1 MFMLLRMLRNDISRK
16 KGITAAL
23 FIFVLLA
30 ALLVSSGSRMI
41 MELTSSIQY
50 LFSESKT
57 PHFVQMHAGEL
68 DQAKVNTW
76 AEDQPMVAQHQ
87 IVEMV
92 NIDGANLFLGA
103 ESEKNSVMDI
113 DFVAQNQDFD
123 YLLNLNSEI
132 IQVND
137 GEIAVPVYYMQQNQ
151 LSVGDQIRIDN
162 GQFERSYTI
171 VDFVRDAQMNPSVV
185 HSKRFVVSSDNLMEL
200 KQGVGEME
208 YLIEFRLTDPGQT
221 GEFTQAYQNAGLPN
235 VGPVVTYGLF
245 QLLNAMTDG
254 VIAAVIILVSLVLI
268 LIAMLCIRFT
278 MLATIEEDYREI
290 SVMKAIGIAEKDIKK
305 LYLMKYVFMA
315 GFASLLGYVSSLG
328 VNRLF
333 VSNILLY
340 MGKAPA
346 TLLHFAVPLLAA
358 GLIFAMVVLF
368 CRTVLRRFR
377 SISAV
382 EALRTGSLGDTQIVR
397 NRLSLS
403 RNRWSSVPVFLGLK
417 EVVQRIKMFRL
428 LLFVFVVSS
437 FIMIVPINFLNTLQ
451 APSFISY
458 MGVGQ
463 SDIRIDL
470 RHTDD
475 VEQRYENLIARI
487 KNDPDIKTYSPL
499 VTSQFKVRNAEG
511 SYDNLSVETG
521 DFSIFPLSYVSGN
534 APTTENEIALSDANS
549 SELGLKTGEQLTL
562 LVNGKDQVMTVS
574 GIYQDVTNGGKT
586 AKALLPY
593 NKDSVLWYVV
603 SLDLKD
609 RSQMAAK
616 IAEFETS
623 FSPAKVTD
631 LQGYLD
637 QTLGGTIQQLKLV
650 TMLALAIGVFISILI
665 TSLFLQMLVAKDNN
679 DIAVLRSLGF
689 ALSKIKLKYVVMS
702 LIILTFGVAAGT
714 VLSNTLGPLL
724 VSSIMSTFGASSI
737 VFVIDPVQAYILF
750 PLLLAGTIALTAW
763 ISIQSIKEASISK
776 MIVE

>member
-1 MFMLLRMLRNDISRK
+1 MLLRMLRNDIKRK
-16 KGITAAL
+16 KGITASL

-30 ALLVSSGSRMI
+30 ALLVASGSRMI

-57 PHFVQMHAGEL
+57 PHVVQMHAGEL
-68 DQAKVNTW
+68 DQAKVISW
-76 AEDQPMVAQHQ
+76 AEADPNVEQHQ

-113 DFVAQNQDFD
+113 DFVTQNQDFD
-123 YLLNLNSEI
+123 YLLNLNSEM

-137 GEIAVPVYYMQQNQ
+137 GEIAVPVYYMQQNKLRIGEQ
-151 LSVGDQIRIDN
+151 VRIDN
-162 GQFERSYTI
+162 GSFKRSYTI
-171 VDFVRDAQMNPSVV
+171 VDFVRDAQMNPSVI
-185 HSKRFVVSSDNLMEL
+185 HSKRFIVSPAALEEL

-208 YLIEFRLTDPGQT
+208 YLIEFRLKEPGLT
-221 GEFTQAYQNAGLPN
+221 GEFTQTYQNAGLPN
-235 VGPVVTYGLF
+235 AGPLVTYGLF

-315 GFASLLGYVSSLG
+315 GLASLLGYVASLV

-382 EALRTGSLGDTQIVR
+382 EALRTGSLGDSQIIR

-417 EVVQRIKMFRL
+417 EVVQRLKLFRL

-470 RHTDD
+470 KHTDD
-475 VEQRYENLIARI
+475 VEQRYNNLISQI
-487 KNDPDIKTYSPL
+487 KTDEDIKTYSPL

-521 DFSIFPLSYVSGN
+521 DFSIFPLSYVNGN
-534 APTTENEIALSDANS
+534 APATTDEIALSDANS

-562 LVNGKDQVMTVS
+562 LVNGRDQVMTVS

-616 IAEFETS
+616 IAEYETS
-623 FSPAKVTD
+623 YSPAKVTD

-637 QTLGGTIQQLKLV
+637 QTLGGTIQQLSLV
-650 TMLALAIGVFISILI
+650 TVLALAIGVFISILI
-665 TSLFLQMLVAKDNN
+665 TSLFLQMLVAKDSN

-689 ALSKIKLKYVVMS
+689 ALSKIKQKYVVMS
-702 LIILTFGVAAGT
+702 LVILIVGVAAGT
-714 VLSNTLGPLL
+714 ILSNTLGPLL
-724 VSSIMSTFGASSI
+724 VSAIMSTFGASNIS
-737 VFVIDPVQAYILF
+737 FVINPVQAYILC
-750 PLLLAGTIALTAW
+750 PLLLAGTIVLTAW
-763 ISIQSIKEASISK
+763 ISIQSIKETSISK
-776 MIVE
+776 MIAE

>member
-1 MFMLLRMLRNDISRK
+1 MLLRMLRNDIKRK
-16 KGITAAL
+16 KGITASL

-68 DQAKVNTW
+68 DQAKVISW
-76 AEDQPMVAQHQ
+76 AEADPNVEQHQ

-113 DFVAQNQDFD
+113 DFVTQNQDFD
-123 YLLNLNSEI
+123 YLLNLNSEM

-137 GEIAVPVYYMQQNQ
+137 GEIAVPVYYMQQNKLRIGEQ
-151 LSVGDQIRIDN
+151 VRIDN
-162 GQFERSYTI
+162 GSFKRSYTI
-171 VDFVRDAQMNPSVV
+171 VDFVRDAQMNPSVI
-185 HSKRFVVSSDNLMEL
+185 HSKRFIVSPAALEEL

-208 YLIEFRLTDPGQT
+208 YLIEFRLKEPGRI

-235 VGPVVTYGLF
+235 AGPVVTYGLF

-315 GFASLLGYVSSLG
+315 GLASLLGYVISLG
-328 VNRLF
+328 VNKLF

-340 MGKAPA
+340 LGKAPA
-346 TLLHFAVPLLAA
+346 TLLHFAVPLLAS

-382 EALRTGSLGDTQIVR
+382 EALRTGSLGDNQIIR
-397 NRLSLS
+397 NRLNLS

-417 EVVQRIKMFRL
+417 DVVQRVRMFRL

-437 FIMIVPINFLNTLQ
+437 FIMIVPINFLNTLK

-475 VEQRYENLIARI
+475 VEQRYNNLINQI
-487 KNDPDIKTYSPL
+487 KTDEDIKTYSPL

-521 DFSIFPLSYVSGN
+521 DFSIFPLSYVNGN
-534 APTTENEIALSDANS
+534 APATTNEIALSDANS

-562 LVNGKDQVMTVS
+562 LVNGRNQVMTVS

-616 IAEFETS
+616 IAEYETS
-623 FSPAKVTD
+623 YSPAKVTD

-650 TMLALAIGVFISILI
+650 TVLALAIGVFISILI
-665 TSLFLQMLVAKDNN
+665 TSLFLQMLVAKDSN

-702 LIILTFGVAAGT
+702 LVILIVGVAAGT
-714 VLSNTLGPLL
+714 ILSNTLGPLL
-724 VSSIMSTFGASSI
+724 VSAIMSTFGASKIS
-737 VFVIDPVQAYILF
+737 FVINPVQAYILC
-750 PLLLAGTIALTAW
+750 PLLLAGTIVLTAW
-763 ISIQSIKEASISK
+763 ISIQSIKETSISK
-776 MIVE
+776 MIAE

>member
-1 MFMLLRMLRNDISRK
+1 MLLRMLRNDLMRK

-57 PHFVQMHAGEL
+57 PHFVQMHSGEL
-68 DQAKVNTW
+68 DQAKVNQW
-76 AEDQPMVAQHQ
+76 AEGNALVEQHQ

-92 NIDGANLFLGA
+92 NIDGANLYLGA
-103 ESEKNSVMDI
+103 ESEKNTVMDI
-113 DFVAQNQDFD
+113 DLVTQNQQFD

-132 IQVND
+132 IQVLD
-137 GEIAVPVYYMQQNQ
+137 GEIAVPVYYLQQNQ
-151 LSVGDQIRIDN
+151 LKIGDKVRINN
-162 GQFERSYTI
+162 GAFERAYTI

-185 HSKRFVVSSDNLMEL
+185 HSKRFIVSPNDWQEL

-208 YLIEFRLTDPGQT
+208 YLIEFRLNDPAKT
-221 GEFTQAYQNAGLPN
+221 SDFTQAYQNAGLPN
-235 VGPVVTYGLF
+235 AGPVVTYGLF
-245 QLLNAMTDG
+245 QVLNAMTDG
-254 VIAAVIILVSLVLI
+254 IIAAVIILVSLVLI

-290 SVMKAIGIAEKDIKK
+290 SVMKAIGIAEKDIKR
-305 LYLMKYVFMA
+305 LYLVKYVFMA
-315 GFASLLGYVSSLG
+315 GVASVLGYVASLG
-328 VNRLF
+328 VNKLF
-333 VSNILLY
+333 VSNIMLY

-358 GLIFAMVVLF
+358 AVIFTMVVLF
-368 CRTVLRRFR
+368 CRAVLRRFR

-382 EALRTGSLGDTQIVR
+382 EALRTGSLGDTQIIR

-417 EVVQRIKMFRL
+417 EVMQRVKMFRL
-428 LLFVFVVSS
+428 LLFVFIVSS

-475 VEQRYENLIARI
+475 IEQRYANLINQI
-487 KNDPDIKTYSPL
+487 KNDGDVKAYSPL
-499 VTSQFKVRNAEG
+499 VTSQFKIRNAEG
-511 SYDNLSVETG
+511 SYDNLSVESG
-521 DFSIFPLSYVSGN
+521 DFSIFPLSYLSGN
-534 APTTENEIALSDANS
+534 APATDRQIALSDANS
-549 SELGLKTGEQLTL
+549 SELKLKTGDQLTL
-562 LVNGKDQVMTVS
+562 QVDGKDQVMTVS

-609 RSQMAAK
+609 RSLMAAK
-616 IAEFETS
+616 VAAYEKD
-623 FSPAKVTD
+623 FSPARVTD
-631 LQGYLD
+631 LQGYLH

-650 TMLALAIGVFISILI
+650 TTLALAIGVFISILI

-702 LIILTFGVAAGT
+702 LAILIVGVAAGT
-714 VLSNTLGPLL
+714 ILSNTLGPKL
-724 VSSIMSTFGASSI
+724 VSGIMSSFGASNI
-737 VFVIDPVQAYILF
+737 VFVIDPVQAYVLC
-750 PLLLAGTIALTAW
+750 PLLLAGTIIITAW
-763 ISIQSIKEASISK
+763 ISIQSIRETSISK

>member
-1 MFMLLRMLRNDISRK
+1 MLLRMLRNDLMRK

-57 PHFVQMHAGEL
+57 PHFVQMHSGDL

-76 AEDQPMVAQHQ
+76 AEGNAMVEQHQ

-92 NIDGANLFLGA
+92 NINGANLYLGT
-103 ESEKNSVMDI
+103 ESEKNTVMDI
-113 DFVAQNQDFD
+113 DFVTQNQQFD

-132 IQVND
+132 IQVRD
-137 GEIAVPVYYMQQNQ
+137 GEIAVPVYYLQQNK
-151 LSVGDQIRIDN
+151 LNIGDQVRINN
-162 GQFERSYTI
+162 GAFERSYTI

-185 HSKRFVVSSDNLMEL
+185 HSKRFIVSPDDLGQL

-208 YLIEFRLTDPGQT
+208 YLIEFRLHDPAKT
-221 GEFTQAYQNAGLPN
+221 SEFTQAYQNAGLPN
-235 VGPVVTYGLF
+235 AGPVVTYGLF
-245 QLLNAMTDG
+245 QILNGMTDG
-254 VIAAVIILVSLVLI
+254 IIAAVIILVSLVLI

-290 SVMKAIGIAEKDIKK
+290 SVMKAIGISEKDIKR
-305 LYLMKYVFMA
+305 LYLVKYVFMA
-315 GFASLLGYVSSLG
+315 GLASILGYIASLG
-328 VNRLF
+328 VNQLF
-333 VSNILLY
+333 VSNIMLY

-358 GLIFAMVVLF
+358 GLIFTMVVLF
-368 CRTVLRRFR
+368 CRAVLRRFR

-397 NRLSLS
+397 NRLNLS

-417 EVVQRIKMFRL
+417 DVMQRVKMFRL
-428 LLFVFVVSS
+428 LLFVFIVSS
-437 FIMIVPINFLNTLQ
+437 FIMIVPLNFLNTLQ

-470 RHTDD
+470 RHTND
-475 VEQRYENLIARI
+475 VEQRYARLVNQIENDADVQ
-487 KNDPDIKTYSPL
+487 KYSPL
-499 VTSQFKVRNAEG
+499 VTSQFKIRNAEG
-511 SYDNLSVETG
+511 SYDNLSVESG
-521 DFSIFPLSYVSGN
+521 DFSIFPLSYLSGN
-534 APTTENEIALSDANS
+534 APATDREIALSDANS
-549 SELGLKTGEQLTL
+549 NDLKLKTGDQLTL
-562 LVNGKDQVMTVS
+562 QVGGQDQVMTVS

-609 RSQMAAK
+609 RGVMAAK
-616 IAEFETS
+616 IATYEKD
-623 FSPAKVTD
+623 FSPARVTD
-631 LQGYLD
+631 LQGYLN

-650 TMLALAIGVFISILI
+650 TTLALAIGVFISILI
-665 TSLFLQMLVAKDNN
+665 TSLFLQMMVAKDNN
-679 DIAVLRSLGF
+679 DIAVLRSIGF

-702 LIILTFGVAAGT
+702 LVILIVGVAAGT
-714 VLSNTLGPLL
+714 ILSNTLGPML
-724 VSSIMSTFGASSI
+724 VSGIMSSFGASKI
-737 VFVIDPVQAYILF
+737 VFVIDPVQAYVLC
-750 PLLLAGTIALTAW
+750 PLLLAGTIIITAW
-763 ISIQSIKEASISK
+763 ISIQSIRETSISK

>member
-1 MFMLLRMLRNDISRK
+1 MLRNDIKRK
-16 KGITAAL
+16 KGITASL

-30 ALLVSSGSRMI
+30 ALLVASGSRMI

-57 PHFVQMHAGEL
+57 PHVVQMHAGEL
-68 DQAKVNTW
+68 DQAKVISW
-76 AEDQPMVAQHQ
+76 AEADPNVEQHQ

-113 DFVAQNQDFD
+113 DFVTQNQDFD
-123 YLLNLNSEI
+123 YLLNLNSEM

-137 GEIAVPVYYMQQNQ
+137 GEIAVPVYYMQQNKLRIGEQ
-151 LSVGDQIRIDN
+151 VRIDN
-162 GQFERSYTI
+162 GSFKRSYTI
-171 VDFVRDAQMNPSVV
+171 VDFVRDAQMNPSVI
-185 HSKRFVVSSDNLMEL
+185 HSKRFIVSPAALEEL

-208 YLIEFRLTDPGQT
+208 YLIEFRLKEPGLT
-221 GEFTQAYQNAGLPN
+221 GEFTQTYQNAGLPN
-235 VGPVVTYGLF
+235 AGPLVTYGLF

-315 GFASLLGYVSSLG
+315 GLASLLGYVASLV

-382 EALRTGSLGDTQIVR
+382 EALRTGSLGDSQIIR

-417 EVVQRIKMFRL
+417 EVVQRLKLFRL

-470 RHTDD
+470 KHTDD
-475 VEQRYENLIARI
+475 VEQRYNNLISQI
-487 KNDPDIKTYSPL
+487 KTDEDIKTYSPL

-521 DFSIFPLSYVSGN
+521 DFSIFPLSYVNGN
-534 APTTENEIALSDANS
+534 APATTDEIALSDANS

-562 LVNGKDQVMTVS
+562 LVNGRDQVMTVS

-616 IAEFETS
+616 IAEYETS
-623 FSPAKVTD
+623 YSPAKVTD

-637 QTLGGTIQQLKLV
+637 QTLGGTIQQLSLV
-650 TMLALAIGVFISILI
+650 TVLALAIGVFISILI
-665 TSLFLQMLVAKDNN
+665 TSLFLQMLVAKDSN

-689 ALSKIKLKYVVMS
+689 ALSKIKQKYVVMS
-702 LIILTFGVAAGT
+702 LVILIVGVAAGT
-714 VLSNTLGPLL
+714 ILSNTLGPLL
-724 VSSIMSTFGASSI
+724 VSAIMSTFGASNIS
-737 VFVIDPVQAYILF
+737 FVINPVQAYILC
-750 PLLLAGTIALTAW
+750 PLLLAGTIVLTAW
-763 ISIQSIKEASISK
+763 ISIQSIKETSISK
-776 MIVE
+776 MIAE

>member
-1 MFMLLRMLRNDISRK
+1 MLLRMLRNDLMRK

-57 PHFVQMHAGEL
+57 PHFVQMHAGDL

-76 AEDQPMVAQHQ
+76 AEGNEMVEQYQ

-92 NIDGANLFLGA
+92 NINGANLYLGA
-103 ESEKNSVMDI
+103 ESEKNTVMDI
-113 DFVAQNQDFD
+113 DLVTQNQQFD

-132 IQVND
+132 IQVRD
-137 GEIAVPVYYMQQNQ
+137 GEIAVPVYYLQQNK
-151 LSVGDQIRIDN
+151 LNIGDQVRINN
-162 GQFERSYTI
+162 GAFERSYTI

-185 HSKRFVVSSDNLMEL
+185 HSKRFIVSPNDLEQL

-208 YLIEFRLTDPGQT
+208 YLIEFRLHDPAKT

-235 VGPVVTYGLF
+235 AGPVVTYGLF
-245 QLLNAMTDG
+245 QLLNGMTDG
-254 VIAAVIILVSLVLI
+254 IIAAVIILVSLVLI

-290 SVMKAIGIAEKDIKK
+290 SVMKAIGIAEKDIKR
-305 LYLMKYVFMA
+305 LYLVKYVFMA
-315 GFASLLGYVSSLG
+315 GLASILGYVASLG
-328 VNRLF
+328 VNQLF
-333 VSNILLY
+333 VSNIMLY

-358 GLIFAMVVLF
+358 GLIFTMVVLF
-368 CRTVLRRFR
+368 CRAVLRRFR

-397 NRLSLS
+397 NRLNLS

-417 EVVQRIKMFRL
+417 DVMQRVKMFRL
-428 LLFVFVVSS
+428 LLFVFIVSS
-437 FIMIVPINFLNTLQ
+437 FIMIVPLNFLNTLQ

-470 RHTDD
+470 RHTTD
-475 VEQRYENLIARI
+475 VEQRYARLVNQI
-487 KNDPDIKTYSPL
+487 KNDADVQKYSPL
-499 VTSQFKVRNAEG
+499 VTSQFKIRNAEG
-511 SYDNLSVETG
+511 SYDNLSVESG
-521 DFSIFPLSYVSGN
+521 DFSIFPLSYLSGN
-534 APTTENEIALSDANS
+534 APATDREIALSDANS
-549 SELGLKTGEQLTL
+549 NELKLKTGDQLTL
-562 LVNGKDQVMTVS
+562 QVGGQDQVMTVS

-609 RSQMAAK
+609 RDVMAAK
-616 IAEFETS
+616 IATYEKD
-623 FSPAKVTD
+623 FSPARVTD
-631 LQGYLD
+631 LQGYLN

-650 TMLALAIGVFISILI
+650 TTLALAIGVFISILI
-665 TSLFLQMLVAKDNN
+665 TSLFLQMMVAKDNN
-679 DIAVLRSLGF
+679 DIAVLRSIGF

-702 LIILTFGVAAGT
+702 LVILIVGVTAGT
-714 VLSNTLGPLL
+714 ILSNTLGPML
-724 VSSIMSTFGASSI
+724 VSGIMSSFGASKI
-737 VFVIDPVQAYILF
+737 VFVIDPVQAYVLC
-750 PLLLAGTIALTAW
+750 PLLLAGTIIITAW
-763 ISIQSIKEASISK
+763 ISIQSIRETSISK

>member
-1 MFMLLRMLRNDISRK
+1 MLLRMLRNDISRK

-57 PHFVQMHAGEL
+57 PHFVQMHAGEM
-68 DQAKVNTW
+68 DQAKVHTW

-132 IQVND
+132 IQVKD

-162 GQFERSYTI
+162 GPFERSYTI

-185 HSKRFVVSSDNLMEL
+185 HSKRFVVSPDNLMEL

-208 YLIEFRLTDPGQT
+208 YLIEFRLTDPGKT

-235 VGPVVTYGLF
+235 AGPVVTYGLF

-315 GFASLLGYVSSLG
+315 GFASLLGYVASLG

-403 RNRWSSVPVFLGLK
+403 RNRWSSVPIFLGLK

-475 VEQRYENLIARI
+475 VEQRYENLISRI
-487 KNDPDIKTYSPL
+487 KTDPDIKTYSPL
-499 VTSQFKVRNAEG
+499 VTSRFKVRNAEG
-511 SYDNLSVETG
+511 SYDNLSVESG

-737 VFVIDPVQAYILF
+737 VFVIDPIQAYILC
-750 PLLLAGTIALTAW
+750 PLLLAGTIVLTAW

>member
-1 MFMLLRMLRNDISRK
+1 MLRNDIKRK
-16 KGITAAL
+16 KGITASL

-68 DQAKVNTW
+68 DQAKVISW
-76 AEDQPMVAQHQ
+76 AEADPNVEQHQ

-113 DFVAQNQDFD
+113 DFVTQNQDFD
-123 YLLNLNSEI
+123 YLLNLNSEM

-137 GEIAVPVYYMQQNQ
+137 GEIAVPVYYMRQNKLRIGEQ
-151 LSVGDQIRIDN
+151 VRIDN
-162 GQFERSYTI
+162 GSFKRSYTI
-171 VDFVRDAQMNPSVV
+171 VDFVRDAQMNPSVI
-185 HSKRFVVSSDNLMEL
+185 HSKRFIVSPAALEEL

-208 YLIEFRLTDPGQT
+208 YLIEFRLKEPGRI

-235 VGPVVTYGLF
+235 AGPVVTYGLF

-315 GFASLLGYVSSLG
+315 GLASLLGYVISLG

-340 MGKAPA
+340 LGKAPA
-346 TLLHFAVPLLAA
+346 TLLHFAVPLLSS

-382 EALRTGSLGDTQIVR
+382 EALRTGSLGDNQIIR
-397 NRLSLS
+397 NRLNLS

-417 EVVQRIKMFRL
+417 DVVQRVRMFRL

-437 FIMIVPINFLNTLQ
+437 FIMIVPINFLNTLK

-475 VEQRYENLIARI
+475 VEQRYNNLINQI
-487 KNDPDIKTYSPL
+487 KTDEDIKTYSPL

-521 DFSIFPLSYVSGN
+521 DFSIFPLSYVNGN
-534 APTTENEIALSDANS
+534 APATTNEIALSDANS

-562 LVNGKDQVMTVS
+562 LVNGRDQVMTVS

-616 IAEFETS
+616 IAEYETS
-623 FSPAKVTD
+623 YSPAKVTD

-650 TMLALAIGVFISILI
+650 TVLALAIGVFISILI
-665 TSLFLQMLVAKDNN
+665 TSLFLQMLVAKDSN

-702 LIILTFGVAAGT
+702 LVILIVGVAAGT
-714 VLSNTLGPLL
+714 ILSNTLGPLL
-724 VSSIMSTFGASSI
+724 VSAIMSTFGASNIS
-737 VFVIDPVQAYILF
+737 FVINPVQAYILC
-750 PLLLAGTIALTAW
+750 PLLLAGTIVLTAW
-763 ISIQSIKEASISK
+763 ISIQSIKETSISK
-776 MIVE
+776 MIAE

>member
-1 MFMLLRMLRNDISRK
+1 MLLRMLRNDLMRK

-57 PHFVQMHAGEL
+57 PHFVQMHAGDL
-68 DQAKVNTW
+68 DQTKVNTW
-76 AEDQPMVAQHQ
+76 AEGNAMVEQHQ

-92 NIDGANLFLGA
+92 NINGANLYLGA
-103 ESEKNSVMDI
+103 ESEKNTVMDI
-113 DFVAQNQDFD
+113 DLVTQNQQFD

-132 IQVND
+132 IQVRD
-137 GEIAVPVYYMQQNQ
+137 GEIAVPVYYLQQNK
-151 LSVGDQIRIDN
+151 LNIGDQVRINN
-162 GQFERSYTI
+162 GAFERSYTI

-185 HSKRFVVSSDNLMEL
+185 HSKRFIVSPNDLEQL

-208 YLIEFRLTDPGQT
+208 YLIEFRLHDPAKT
-221 GEFTQAYQNAGLPN
+221 SEFTQAYQNAGLPN
-235 VGPVVTYGLF
+235 AGPVVTYGLF
-245 QLLNAMTDG
+245 QLLNGMTDG
-254 VIAAVIILVSLVLI
+254 IIAAVIILVSLVLI

-290 SVMKAIGIAEKDIKK
+290 SVMKAIGIAEKDIKR
-305 LYLMKYVFMA
+305 LYLVKYVFMA
-315 GFASLLGYVSSLG
+315 GFASILGYVASLG
-328 VNRLF
+328 VNQLF
-333 VSNILLY
+333 VSNIMLY

-346 TLLHFAVPLLAA
+346 TLLHFAVPLLAT
-358 GLIFAMVVLF
+358 GLIFTMVVLF
-368 CRTVLRRFR
+368 CRAVLRRFR

-397 NRLSLS
+397 NRLNLS

-417 EVVQRIKMFRL
+417 DVMQRVKMFRL
-428 LLFVFVVSS
+428 LLFVFIVSS
-437 FIMIVPINFLNTLQ
+437 FIMIVPLNFLNTLQ

-470 RHTDD
+470 RHTTD
-475 VEQRYENLIARI
+475 VEQRYARLVNQI
-487 KNDPDIKTYSPL
+487 KNDADVQKYSPL
-499 VTSQFKVRNAEG
+499 VTSQFKIRNAEG
-511 SYDNLSVETG
+511 SYDNLSVESG
-521 DFSIFPLSYVSGN
+521 DFSIFPLSYLSGN
-534 APTTENEIALSDANS
+534 APATDREIALSDANS
-549 SELGLKTGEQLTL
+549 NELKLKTGDQLTL
-562 LVNGKDQVMTVS
+562 QVGGQDQVMTVS

-609 RSQMAAK
+609 RDVMAAK
-616 IAEFETS
+616 IATYEKD
-623 FSPAKVTD
+623 FSPARVTD
-631 LQGYLD
+631 LQGYLN

-650 TMLALAIGVFISILI
+650 TTLALAIGVFISILI
-665 TSLFLQMLVAKDNN
+665 TSLFLQMMVAKDNN
-679 DIAVLRSLGF
+679 DIAVLRSIGF

-702 LIILTFGVAAGT
+702 LVILIVGVAAGT
-714 VLSNTLGPLL
+714 ILSNTLGPML
-724 VSSIMSTFGASSI
+724 VSGIMSSFGASKI
-737 VFVIDPVQAYILF
+737 VFVINPVQAYVLC
-750 PLLLAGTIALTAW
+750 PLLLAGTIIITAW
-763 ISIQSIKEASISK
+763 ISIQSIRETSISK

>member
-1 MFMLLRMLRNDISRK
+1 MLLRMLRNDIKRK
-16 KGITAAL
+16 KGITASL

-68 DQAKVNTW
+68 DQAKVISW
-76 AEDQPMVAQHQ
+76 AEADPNVEQHQ

-113 DFVAQNQDFD
+113 DFVTQNQDFD
-123 YLLNLNSEI
+123 YLLNLNSEM

-137 GEIAVPVYYMQQNQ
+137 GEIAVPVYYMQQNKLRIGEQ
-151 LSVGDQIRIDN
+151 VRIDN
-162 GQFERSYTI
+162 GSFKRSYTI
-171 VDFVRDAQMNPSVV
+171 VDFVRDAQMNPSVI
-185 HSKRFVVSSDNLMEL
+185 HSKRFIVSPAALEEL

-208 YLIEFRLTDPGQT
+208 YLIEFRLKEPGRI

-235 VGPVVTYGLF
+235 AGPVVTYGLF

-315 GFASLLGYVSSLG
+315 GLASLLGYVTSLG

-340 MGKAPA
+340 LGKAPA
-346 TLLHFAVPLLAA
+346 TLLHFAVPLLAS

-382 EALRTGSLGDTQIVR
+382 EALRTGSLGDNQIIR
-397 NRLSLS
+397 NRLNLS

-417 EVVQRIKMFRL
+417 DVVQRVRMFRL

-437 FIMIVPINFLNTLQ
+437 FIMIVPINFLNTLK

-475 VEQRYENLIARI
+475 VEQRYNNLINQI
-487 KNDPDIKTYSPL
+487 KTDEDIKTYSPL

-511 SYDNLSVETG
+511 SYDNLSVEAG
-521 DFSIFPLSYVSGN
+521 DFSIFPLSYVNGN
-534 APTTENEIALSDANS
+534 APATTNEIALSDANS

-562 LVNGKDQVMTVS
+562 LVNGRNQVMTVS

-616 IAEFETS
+616 IAEYETS
-623 FSPAKVTD
+623 YSPAKVTD

-650 TMLALAIGVFISILI
+650 TVLALAIGVFISILI
-665 TSLFLQMLVAKDNN
+665 TLLFLQMLVAKDSN

-702 LIILTFGVAAGT
+702 LVILIVGVAAGT
-714 VLSNTLGPLL
+714 ILSNTLGPLL
-724 VSSIMSTFGASSI
+724 VSAIMSTFGASNIS
-737 VFVIDPVQAYILF
+737 FVINPVQAYILC
-750 PLLLAGTIALTAW
+750 PLLLAGTIVLTAW
-763 ISIQSIKEASISK
+763 ISIQSIKETSISK
-776 MIVE
+776 MITE

>member
-1 MFMLLRMLRNDISRK
+1 MLLRMLRNDITRK

-76 AEDQPMVAQHQ
+76 AEENAMVQQHQ

-92 NIDGANLFLGA
+92 NIDGSNLFLGA

-113 DFVAQNQDFD
+113 DFVTQNQGFD
-123 YLLNLNSEI
+123 YLLNLDSEI

-137 GEIAVPVYYMQQNQ
+137 GEIAVPVYYMQQNK
-151 LSVGDQIRIDN
+151 LSVGDQVRIDN

-185 HSKRFVVSSDNLMEL
+185 HSKRFIVSDGNLQEL
-200 KQGVGEME
+200 KQSIGEME
-208 YLIEFRLTDPGQT
+208 YLIEFRLTDPGLT
-221 GEFTQAYQNAGLPN
+221 SEFTQAYQNAGLPN
-235 VGPVVTYGLF
+235 AGPVVTYGLF
-245 QLLNAMTDG
+245 QVLNAMTDG

-290 SVMKAIGIAEKDIKK
+290 SVMKAIGIAEKDIKR

-315 GFASLLGYVSSLG
+315 GFASVLGYIASLG

-333 VSNILLY
+333 VSNIMLY

-346 TLLHFAVPLLAA
+346 TLLHFAIPLLAA
-358 GLIFAMVVLF
+358 GIIFAMVVLF

-382 EALRTGSLGDTQIVR
+382 DALRTGSLGDTQIIR

-417 EVVQRIKMFRL
+417 EVIQRIKMFRL

-437 FIMIVPINFLNTLQ
+437 FIMIVPVNFLNTLQ

-475 VEQRYENLIARI
+475 VEQRYDNLVAQIQ
-487 KNDPDIKTYSPL
+487 NDKDIKTYSPL
-499 VTSQFKVRNAEG
+499 VTSQFKIKNAEG

-534 APTTENEIALSDANS
+534 EPTTENEIALSDANS
-549 SELGLKTGEQLTL
+549 SELRLKTGEQLTL
-562 LVNGKDQVMTVS
+562 LVNGKDQMMTVS

-603 SLDLKD
+603 SLDLNNRGD
-609 RSQMAAK
+609 MATK
-616 IAEFETS
+616 IAEYEAA

-650 TMLALAIGVFISILI
+650 TMLALVIGVFISILI
-665 TSLFLQMLVAKDNN
+665 TALFLQMLVAKDNN

-689 ALSKIKLKYVVMS
+689 ALSKIKFKYVVMS
-702 LIILTFGVAAGT
+702 LVILILGVVTGT
-714 VLSNTLGPLL
+714 ILSNTLGPLL
-724 VSSIMSTFGASSI
+724 VSAIMSTFGASNI
-737 VFVIDPVQAYILF
+737 VFVVNPLQAYILC
-750 PLLLAGTIALTAW
+750 PLLLAGTIVLTAW
-763 ISIQSIKEASISK
+763 ISIQSIKETSISK

>member
-1 MFMLLRMLRNDISRK
+1 MLLRMLRNDLMRK

-57 PHFVQMHAGEL
+57 PHFVQMHSGEL
-68 DQAKVNTW
+68 DQTKVNTW
-76 AEDQPMVAQHQ
+76 AEGNAMVEQHQ

-92 NIDGANLFLGA
+92 NINGANLYLGA
-103 ESEKNSVMDI
+103 ESEKNTVMDI
-113 DFVAQNQDFD
+113 DFVTQNQQFD

-132 IQVND
+132 IQVRD
-137 GEIAVPVYYMQQNQ
+137 GEIAVPVYYLQQNK
-151 LSVGDQIRIDN
+151 LNIGDQVRINN
-162 GQFERSYTI
+162 GAFERSYTI

-185 HSKRFVVSSDNLMEL
+185 HSKRFIVSPNDMGQL

-208 YLIEFRLTDPGQT
+208 YLIEFRLHDPAKT
-221 GEFTQAYQNAGLPN
+221 SEFTQAYQNAGLPN
-235 VGPVVTYGLF
+235 AGPVVTYGLF
-245 QLLNAMTDG
+245 QLLNGMTDG
-254 VIAAVIILVSLVLI
+254 IIAAVIILVSLVLI

-290 SVMKAIGIAEKDIKK
+290 SVMKAIGIAEKDIKR
-305 LYLMKYVFMA
+305 LYLVKYVFMA
-315 GFASLLGYVSSLG
+315 GLASILGYIASLG
-328 VNRLF
+328 VNQLF
-333 VSNILLY
+333 VSNIMLY

-358 GLIFAMVVLF
+358 GLIFTMVVLF
-368 CRTVLRRFR
+368 CRAVLRRFR

-397 NRLSLS
+397 NRLNLS

-417 EVVQRIKMFRL
+417 DVMQRVKMFRL
-428 LLFVFVVSS
+428 LLFVFIVSS
-437 FIMIVPINFLNTLQ
+437 FIMIVPLNFLNTLQ

-475 VEQRYENLIARI
+475 VEQRYAQLVNQIG
-487 KNDPDIKTYSPL
+487 NDADVKKYSPL
-499 VTSQFKVRNAEG
+499 VTSQFKIRNAEG
-511 SYDNLSVETG
+511 SYDNLSVESG
-521 DFSIFPLSYVSGN
+521 DFSIFPLSYLSGN
-534 APTTENEIALSDANS
+534 APATDREIALSDANS
-549 SELGLKTGEQLTL
+549 SELKLKTGDQLTL
-562 LVNGKDQVMTVS
+562 QVGGQDQVMTVS

-609 RSQMAAK
+609 RGVMAAK
-616 IAEFETS
+616 IATYEKD
-623 FSPAKVTD
+623 FSPARVTD
-631 LQGYLD
+631 LQGYLN

-650 TMLALAIGVFISILI
+650 TTLALAIGIFISILI
-665 TSLFLQMLVAKDNN
+665 TSLFLQMMVAKDNN
-679 DIAVLRSLGF
+679 DIAVLRSIGF

-702 LIILTFGVAAGT
+702 LVILIVGVAAGT
-714 VLSNTLGPLL
+714 ILSNTLGPML
-724 VSSIMSTFGASSI
+724 VSGIMSSFGASKI
-737 VFVIDPVQAYILF
+737 VFVIDPVQAYVLC
-750 PLLLAGTIALTAW
+750 PLLLAGTIIITAW
-763 ISIQSIKEASISK
+763 ISIQSIRETSISK

>member
-1 MFMLLRMLRNDISRK
+1 MLLRMLRNDLMRK

-57 PHFVQMHAGEL
+57 PHFVQMHAGDL
-68 DQAKVNTW
+68 DQTKVNTW
-76 AEDQPMVAQHQ
+76 AEGNAMVEQHQ

-92 NIDGANLFLGA
+92 NINGANLYLGA
-103 ESEKNSVMDI
+103 ESEKNTVMDI
-113 DFVAQNQDFD
+113 DLVTQNQQFD

-132 IQVND
+132 IQVRD
-137 GEIAVPVYYMQQNQ
+137 GEIAVPVYYLQQNK
-151 LSVGDQIRIDN
+151 LNIGDQVRINN
-162 GQFERSYTI
+162 GAFERSYTI

-185 HSKRFVVSSDNLMEL
+185 HSKRFIVSPNDLEQL

-208 YLIEFRLTDPGQT
+208 YLIEFRLHDPAKT
-221 GEFTQAYQNAGLPN
+221 SEFTQAYQNAGLPN
-235 VGPVVTYGLF
+235 AGPVVTYGLF

-254 VIAAVIILVSLVLI
+254 IIAAVIILVSLVLI

-290 SVMKAIGIAEKDIKK
+290 SVMKAIGIAEKDIKR
-305 LYLMKYVFMA
+305 LYLVKYVFMA
-315 GFASLLGYVSSLG
+315 GLASFLGYIASLG
-328 VNRLF
+328 VNQLF
-333 VSNILLY
+333 VSNIMLY

-358 GLIFAMVVLF
+358 GLIFTMVVLF
-368 CRTVLRRFR
+368 CRAVLRRFR

-397 NRLSLS
+397 NRLNLS

-417 EVVQRIKMFRL
+417 DVMQRVKMFRL
-428 LLFVFVVSS
+428 LLFVFIVSS
-437 FIMIVPINFLNTLQ
+437 FIMIVPLNFLNTLQ

-470 RHTDD
+470 RHTND
-475 VEQRYENLIARI
+475 VEQRYARLVNQI
-487 KNDPDIKTYSPL
+487 KNDADVQKYSPL
-499 VTSQFKVRNAEG
+499 VTSQFKIRNAEG
-511 SYDNLSVETG
+511 SYDNLSVESG
-521 DFSIFPLSYVSGN
+521 DFSIFPLSYLSGN
-534 APTTENEIALSDANS
+534 APATDREIALSDANS
-549 SELGLKTGEQLTL
+549 NDLKLKTGDQLTL
-562 LVNGKDQVMTVS
+562 QVGGKDQVMTVS

-609 RSQMAAK
+609 RGVMAAK
-616 IAEFETS
+616 IAAYEKD
-623 FSPAKVTD
+623 FSPARVTD
-631 LQGYLD
+631 LQGYLN

-650 TMLALAIGVFISILI
+650 TTLALAIGVFISILI
-665 TSLFLQMLVAKDNN
+665 TSLFLQMMVAKDNN
-679 DIAVLRSLGF
+679 DIAVLRSIGF

-702 LIILTFGVAAGT
+702 LVILIVGVAAGT
-714 VLSNTLGPLL
+714 ILSNTLGPML
-724 VSSIMSTFGASSI
+724 VSGIMSSFGASKI
-737 VFVIDPVQAYILF
+737 VFVIDPVQAYVIC
-750 PLLLAGTIALTAW
+750 PLLLAGTIIITAW
-763 ISIQSIKEASISK
+763 ISIQSIRETSISK

>member
-1 MFMLLRMLRNDISRK
+1 MLLRMLRNDIKRK
-16 KGITAAL
+16 KGITASL

-68 DQAKVNTW
+68 DQAKVISW
-76 AEDQPMVAQHQ
+76 AEADPNVEQHQ

-113 DFVAQNQDFD
+113 DFVTQNQDFD
-123 YLLNLNSEI
+123 YLLNLNSEM

-137 GEIAVPVYYMQQNQ
+137 GEIAVPVFYMQQNK
-151 LSVGDQIRIDN
+151 LRIGEQIRIDN
-162 GQFERSYTI
+162 GSFKRSYTI
-171 VDFVRDAQMNPSVV
+171 VDFVRDAQMNPSVI
-185 HSKRFVVSSDNLMEL
+185 HSKRFIVSPAALEEL

-208 YLIEFRLTDPGQT
+208 YLIEFRLKEPGRI

-235 VGPVVTYGLF
+235 AGPVVTYGLF

-315 GFASLLGYVSSLG
+315 GLASLLGYVASLV

-382 EALRTGSLGDTQIVR
+382 EALRTGSLGDSQIIR

-417 EVVQRIKMFRL
+417 EVVQRLKLFRL

-475 VEQRYENLIARI
+475 VEQRYNNLINQI
-487 KNDPDIKTYSPL
+487 KTDEDIKTYSPL
-499 VTSQFKVRNAEG
+499 VTSLFKVRNAEG

-521 DFSIFPLSYVSGN
+521 NFSIFPLSYINGS
-534 APTTENEIALSDANS
+534 APATTNEIALSDANS

-562 LVNGKDQVMTVS
+562 LVNGRNQVMTVS

-609 RSQMAAK
+609 RSQLAAK
-616 IAEFETS
+616 IAEYETAY
-623 FSPAKVTD
+623 SPAKVTD

-650 TMLALAIGVFISILI
+650 TVLALAIGVFISILI
-665 TSLFLQMLVAKDNN
+665 TSLFLQMIVAKDSN

-689 ALSKIKLKYVVMS
+689 ALSKIKQKYVVMS
-702 LIILTFGVAAGT
+702 LVILIVGVAAGT
-714 VLSNTLGPLL
+714 ILSNTLGPLL
-724 VSSIMSTFGASSI
+724 VSAIMSTFGASNIS
-737 VFVIDPVQAYILF
+737 FVINPVQAYILC
-750 PLLLAGTIALTAW
+750 PLLLAGTIVLTAW
-763 ISIQSIKEASISK
+763 ISIQSIKETSISK
-776 MIVE
+776 MIAE

>member
-1 MFMLLRMLRNDISRK
+1 MLLRMLRNDLMRK

-57 PHFVQMHAGEL
+57 PHFVQMHSGEL
-68 DQAKVNTW
+68 DQAKVNQW
-76 AEDQPMVAQHQ
+76 AEGNALVEQHQ

-92 NIDGANLFLGA
+92 NIDGANLYLGA
-103 ESEKNSVMDI
+103 ESEKNTVMDI
-113 DFVAQNQDFD
+113 DLVTQNQQFD

-132 IQVND
+132 IQVLD
-137 GEIAVPVYYMQQNQ
+137 GEIAVPVYYLQQNQ
-151 LSVGDQIRIDN
+151 LKIGDKVRINN
-162 GQFERSYTI
+162 GAFERAYTI

-185 HSKRFVVSSDNLMEL
+185 HSKRFIVSPNDWQEL

-208 YLIEFRLTDPGQT
+208 YLIEFRLNDPAKT
-221 GEFTQAYQNAGLPN
+221 SEFTQAYQNAGLPN
-235 VGPVVTYGLF
+235 AGPVVTYGLF
-245 QLLNAMTDG
+245 QVLNAMTDG
-254 VIAAVIILVSLVLI
+254 IIAAVIILVSLVLI

-290 SVMKAIGIAEKDIKK
+290 SVMKAIGIAEKDIKR
-305 LYLMKYVFMA
+305 LYLVKYVFMA
-315 GFASLLGYVSSLG
+315 GVASVLGYVASLG
-328 VNRLF
+328 VNKLF
-333 VSNILLY
+333 VSNIMLY

-358 GLIFAMVVLF
+358 AVIFTMVVLF
-368 CRTVLRRFR
+368 CRAVLRRFR

-382 EALRTGSLGDTQIVR
+382 EALRTGSLGDTQIIR

-417 EVVQRIKMFRL
+417 EVMQRVKMFRL
-428 LLFVFVVSS
+428 LLFVFIVSS

-475 VEQRYENLIARI
+475 IEQRYANLINQI
-487 KNDPDIKTYSPL
+487 KNDGDVKAYSPL
-499 VTSQFKVRNAEG
+499 VTSQFKIRNAEG
-511 SYDNLSVETG
+511 SYDNLSVESG
-521 DFSIFPLSYVSGN
+521 DFSIFPLSYLSGN
-534 APTTENEIALSDANS
+534 APATDRQIALSDANS
-549 SELGLKTGEQLTL
+549 SELKLKTGDQLTL
-562 LVNGKDQVMTVS
+562 QVDGKDQVMTVS

-593 NKDSVLWYVV
+593 NKGSVLWYVV

-609 RSQMAAK
+609 RSLMAAK
-616 IAEFETS
+616 VAAYEKD
-623 FSPAKVTD
+623 FSPARVTD
-631 LQGYLD
+631 LQGYLH

-650 TMLALAIGVFISILI
+650 TTLALAIGVFISILI

-702 LIILTFGVAAGT
+702 LAILIVGVAAGT
-714 VLSNTLGPLL
+714 ILSNTLGPKL
-724 VSSIMSTFGASSI
+724 VSGIMSSFGASNI
-737 VFVIDPVQAYILF
+737 VFVVDPVQAYVLC
-750 PLLLAGTIALTAW
+750 PLLLAGTIIITAW
-763 ISIQSIKEASISK
+763 ISIQSIRETSISK

>member
-1 MFMLLRMLRNDISRK
+1 MLLRMLRNDIKRK
-16 KGITAAL
+16 KGITASL

-30 ALLVSSGSRMI
+30 ALLVASGSRMI

-57 PHFVQMHAGEL
+57 PHVVQMHAGEL
-68 DQAKVNTW
+68 DQAKVISW
-76 AEDQPMVAQHQ
+76 AEADPNVEQHQ

-113 DFVAQNQDFD
+113 DFVTQNQDFD
-123 YLLNLNSEI
+123 YLLNLNSEL

-137 GEIAVPVYYMQQNQ
+137 GEIAVPVYYMQQNKLRIGEQ
-151 LSVGDQIRIDN
+151 VRIDN
-162 GQFERSYTI
+162 GSFKRSYTI
-171 VDFVRDAQMNPSVV
+171 VDFVRDAQMNPSVI
-185 HSKRFVVSSDNLMEL
+185 HSKRFIVSPAALEEL

-208 YLIEFRLTDPGQT
+208 YLIEFRLKEPGLT
-221 GEFTQAYQNAGLPN
+221 GEFTQTYQNAGLPN
-235 VGPVVTYGLF
+235 AGPLVTYGLF

-290 SVMKAIGIAEKDIKK
+290 SVMKAIGIAEKNIKK

-315 GFASLLGYVSSLG
+315 GLASLLGYVASLV

-382 EALRTGSLGDTQIVR
+382 EALRTGSLGDSQIIR

-417 EVVQRIKMFRL
+417 EVVQRLKLFRL

-475 VEQRYENLIARI
+475 VEQRYNNLISQI
-487 KNDPDIKTYSPL
+487 KTDEDIKTYSPL

-521 DFSIFPLSYVSGN
+521 DFSIFPLSYVNGN
-534 APTTENEIALSDANS
+534 APATTDEIALSDANS

-562 LVNGKDQVMTVS
+562 LVNGRDQVMTVS

-616 IAEFETS
+616 IDEYETS
-623 FSPAKVTD
+623 YSPAKVTD

-650 TMLALAIGVFISILI
+650 TVLALAIGVFISILI
-665 TSLFLQMLVAKDNN
+665 TSLFLQMLVAKDSN

-689 ALSKIKLKYVVMS
+689 ALSKIKQKYVVMS
-702 LIILTFGVAAGT
+702 LVILIVGVAAGT
-714 VLSNTLGPLL
+714 ILSNTLGPLL
-724 VSSIMSTFGASSI
+724 VSAIMSTFGASNIS
-737 VFVIDPVQAYILF
+737 FVINPVQAYILC
-750 PLLLAGTIALTAW
+750 PLLLAGTIVLTAW
-763 ISIQSIKEASISK
+763 ISIQSIKETSISK
-776 MIVE
+776 MIAE

>member
-1 MFMLLRMLRNDISRK
+1 MLLRMLRNDITRK

-50 LFSESKT
+50 LFSESKA

-76 AEDQPMVAQHQ
+76 ADGQSNVAQHQ

-92 NIDGANLFLGA
+92 NIDGANLFLGT
-103 ESEKNSVMDI
+103 ESEKSSVMDI
-113 DFVAQNQDFD
+113 DFVTQNQNFD
-123 YLLNLNSEI
+123 YLLNLNSDI

-137 GEIAVPVYYMQQNQ
+137 GEIAVPVYYMQQKQ
-151 LSVGDQIRIDN
+151 LSLGDQIQIDN
-162 GQFERSYTI
+162 GQFQRSYTI

-185 HSKRFVVSSDNLMEL
+185 HSKRFVVSSNNLEEL

-208 YLIEFRLTDPGQT
+208 YLIEFRLKDSGQI
-221 GEFTQAYQNAGLPN
+221 GAFTQAYQNAGLPN
-235 VGPVVTYGLF
+235 AGPVVTYGLF

-305 LYLMKYVFMA
+305 LYLMKYIFMA
-315 GFASLLGYVSSLG
+315 GLASLLGYVASLG

-333 VSNILLY
+333 VANILLY

-346 TLLHFAVPLLAA
+346 TVLHFAVPLLAA
-358 GLIFAMVVLF
+358 GLIFVMVVLF

-382 EALRTGSLGDTQIVR
+382 EALRTGSLGDTQIIR

-475 VEQRYENLIARI
+475 VEQRYDNLITEI
-487 KNDPDIKTYSPL
+487 KNDPSIKTYSPL

-534 APTTENEIALSDANS
+534 APAAGNEIALSDANS

-609 RSQMAAK
+609 RGQMATK
-616 IAEFETS
+616 IAEYETS
-623 FSPAKVTD
+623 FAPAKVTD

-637 QTLGGTIQQLKLV
+637 QTLGGTIQQLKMV

-702 LIILTFGVAAGT
+702 LIILVVGVAAGT

-737 VFVIDPVQAYILF
+737 VFVINPVQAYILC
-750 PLLLAGTIALTAW
+750 PLLLAGTIVLTAW
-763 ISIQSIKEASISK
+763 ISIQSIKESSISK

>member
-1 MFMLLRMLRNDISRK
+1 MRK

-57 PHFVQMHAGEL
+57 PHFVQMHSGEL
-68 DQAKVNTW
+68 DQTKVNTW
-76 AEDQPMVAQHQ
+76 AEGNAMVEQHQ

-92 NIDGANLFLGA
+92 NINGANLYLGA
-103 ESEKNSVMDI
+103 ESEKNTVMDI
-113 DFVAQNQDFD
+113 DFVTQNQQFD

-132 IQVND
+132 IQVRD
-137 GEIAVPVYYMQQNQ
+137 GEIAVPVYYLQQNK
-151 LSVGDQIRIDN
+151 LNIGDQVRINN
-162 GQFERSYTI
+162 GAFERSYTI

-185 HSKRFVVSSDNLMEL
+185 HSKRFIVSPNDMGQL

-208 YLIEFRLTDPGQT
+208 YLIEFRLHDPAKT
-221 GEFTQAYQNAGLPN
+221 SEFTQAYQNAGLPN
-235 VGPVVTYGLF
+235 AGPVVTYGLF
-245 QLLNAMTDG
+245 QLLNGMTDG
-254 VIAAVIILVSLVLI
+254 IIAAVIILVSLVLI

-290 SVMKAIGIAEKDIKK
+290 SVMKAIGIAEKDIKR
-305 LYLMKYVFMA
+305 LYLVKYVFMA
-315 GFASLLGYVSSLG
+315 GLASILGYIASLG
-328 VNRLF
+328 VNQLF
-333 VSNILLY
+333 VSNIMLY

-358 GLIFAMVVLF
+358 GLIFTMVVLF
-368 CRTVLRRFR
+368 CRAVLRRFR

-397 NRLSLS
+397 NRLNLS

-417 EVVQRIKMFRL
+417 DVMQRVKMFRL
-428 LLFVFVVSS
+428 LLFVFIVSS
-437 FIMIVPINFLNTLQ
+437 FIMIVPLNFLNTLQ

-475 VEQRYENLIARI
+475 VEQRYAQLVNQIG
-487 KNDPDIKTYSPL
+487 NDADVKKYSPL
-499 VTSQFKVRNAEG
+499 VTSQFKIRNAEG
-511 SYDNLSVETG
+511 SYDNLSVESG
-521 DFSIFPLSYVSGN
+521 DFSIFPLSYLSGN
-534 APTTENEIALSDANS
+534 APATDREIALSDANS
-549 SELGLKTGEQLTL
+549 SELKLKTGDQLTL
-562 LVNGKDQVMTVS
+562 QVGGQDQVMTVS

-609 RSQMAAK
+609 RGVMAAK
-616 IAEFETS
+616 IATYEKD
-623 FSPAKVTD
+623 FSPARVTD
-631 LQGYLD
+631 LQGYLN

-650 TMLALAIGVFISILI
+650 TTLALAIGIFISILI
-665 TSLFLQMLVAKDNN
+665 TSLFLQMMVAKDNN
-679 DIAVLRSLGF
+679 DIAVLRSIGF

-702 LIILTFGVAAGT
+702 LVILIVGVAAGT
-714 VLSNTLGPLL
+714 ILSNTLGPML
-724 VSSIMSTFGASSI
+724 VSGIMSSFGASKI
-737 VFVIDPVQAYILF
+737 VFVIDPVQAYVLC
-750 PLLLAGTIALTAW
+750 PLLLAGTIIITAW
-763 ISIQSIKEASISK
+763 ISIQSIRETSISK

>member
-1 MFMLLRMLRNDISRK
+1 MLLRMLRNDLMRK

-57 PHFVQMHAGEL
+57 PHFVQMHAGQL
-68 DQAKVNTW
+68 DQVQVNTW
-76 AEDQPMVAQHQ
+76 AEGNAMVEQHQ

-92 NIDGANLFLGA
+92 NIDGANLYLGA
-103 ESEKNSVMDI
+103 ESEKNTVMDI
-113 DFVAQNQDFD
+113 DLVTQNQQFD

-132 IQVND
+132 IQVRD
-137 GEIAVPVYYMQQNQ
+137 GEIAVPVYYLQQNK
-151 LSVGDQIRIDN
+151 LNIGDQVRINN
-162 GQFERSYTI
+162 GAFERLYTI

-185 HSKRFVVSSDNLMEL
+185 HSKRFIVSPNDLNQL
-200 KQGVGEME
+200 KQGVGEIE
-208 YLIEFRLTDPGQT
+208 YLIEFRLHDPAKT
-221 GEFTQAYQNAGLPN
+221 SEFTQAYQNAGLPN
-235 VGPVVTYGLF
+235 AGPVVTYGLF

-254 VIAAVIILVSLVLI
+254 IIAAVIILVSLVLI

-290 SVMKAIGIAEKDIKK
+290 SVMKAIGIAEKDIKR
-305 LYLMKYVFMA
+305 LYLVKYVFMA
-315 GFASLLGYVSSLG
+315 GLASILGYVASIG
-328 VNRLF
+328 VNQVF
-333 VSNILLY
+333 VSNIMLY

-358 GLIFAMVVLF
+358 GLIFTMVVLF
-368 CRTVLRRFR
+368 CRAVLRRFR

-382 EALRTGSLGDTQIVR
+382 EALRTGSLGDTKIVR
-397 NRLSLS
+397 NRLRLS
-403 RNRWSSVPVFLGLK
+403 RNRWSSVPIFLGLK
-417 EVVQRIKMFRL
+417 DVVQRVKMFRL
-428 LLFVFVVSS
+428 LLFVFIVSS
-437 FIMIVPINFLNTLQ
+437 FIMIVPLNFLNTLQ

-475 VEQRYENLIARI
+475 VEQRYAQLLNEIENDADVQ
-487 KNDPDIKTYSPL
+487 KYSPL
-499 VTSQFKVRNAEG
+499 VTSQFKIRNGEG
-511 SYDNLSVETG
+511 SYDNLSVESG
-521 DFSIFPLSYVSGN
+521 DFSIFPLSYLSGD
-534 APTTENEIALSDANS
+534 APATDREIALSDASS
-549 SELGLKTGEQLTL
+549 SELKLKTGDQLTL
-562 LVNGKDQVMTVS
+562 LVGGKDQVMTVS

-586 AKALLPY
+586 AKARLPY
-593 NKDSVLWYVV
+593 NKESVLWYVV

-609 RSQMAAK
+609 RGVMASK
-616 IAEFETS
+616 IAAYEKD
-623 FSPAKVTD
+623 FSPARVTD
-631 LQGYLD
+631 LQGYLN

-650 TMLALAIGVFISILI
+650 TTLALTSGVFISILI
-665 TSLFLQMLVAKDNN
+665 TSLFLQMMVAKDNN
-679 DIAVLRSLGF
+679 EIAVLRSIGF

-702 LIILTFGVAAGT
+702 LVILIVGVAAGT
-714 VLSNTLGPLL
+714 VLSNTLGPML
-724 VSSIMSTFGASSI
+724 VSGIMSSFGASKI
-737 VFVIDPVQAYILF
+737 VFVIDPVQSYVLC
-750 PLLLAGTIALTAW
+750 PLLLAGTIIITAW
-763 ISIQSIKEASISK
+763 ISIQSIRETSISK

>member
-1 MFMLLRMLRNDISRK
+1 MLLRMLRNDLMRK

-57 PHFVQMHAGEL
+57 PHFVQMHSGEL
-68 DQAKVNTW
+68 DQTKVNTW
-76 AEDQPMVAQHQ
+76 AEGNAMVEQHQ

-92 NIDGANLFLGA
+92 NINGANLYLGA
-103 ESEKNSVMDI
+103 ESEKNTVMDI
-113 DFVAQNQDFD
+113 DFVTQNQQFD

-132 IQVND
+132 IQVRD
-137 GEIAVPVYYMQQNQ
+137 GEIAVPVYYLQQNK
-151 LSVGDQIRIDN
+151 LNIGDQVRINN
-162 GQFERSYTI
+162 GAFERSYTI

-185 HSKRFVVSSDNLMEL
+185 HSKRFIVSPNDMGQL

-208 YLIEFRLTDPGQT
+208 YLIEFRLHDPAKT
-221 GEFTQAYQNAGLPN
+221 SEFTQAYQNAGLPN
-235 VGPVVTYGLF
+235 AGPVVTYGLF
-245 QLLNAMTDG
+245 QLLNGMTDG
-254 VIAAVIILVSLVLI
+254 IIAAVIILVSLVLI

-290 SVMKAIGIAEKDIKK
+290 SVMKAIGIAEKDIKR
-305 LYLMKYVFMA
+305 LYLVKYVFMA
-315 GFASLLGYVSSLG
+315 GLASILGYIASLG
-328 VNRLF
+328 VNQLF
-333 VSNILLY
+333 VSNIMLY

-358 GLIFAMVVLF
+358 GLIFTMVVLF
-368 CRTVLRRFR
+368 CRAVLRRFR

-397 NRLSLS
+397 NRLNLS

-417 EVVQRIKMFRL
+417 DVMQRVKMFRL
-428 LLFVFVVSS
+428 LLFVFIVSS
-437 FIMIVPINFLNTLQ
+437 FIMIVPLNFLNTLQ

-475 VEQRYENLIARI
+475 VEQRYAQLVNQIG
-487 KNDPDIKTYSPL
+487 NDADVKKYSPL
-499 VTSQFKVRNAEG
+499 VTSQFKIRNAEG
-511 SYDNLSVETG
+511 SYDNLSVESG
-521 DFSIFPLSYVSGN
+521 DFSIFPLSYLSGN
-534 APTTENEIALSDANS
+534 APATDREIALSDANS
-549 SELGLKTGEQLTL
+549 SELKLKTGDQLTL
-562 LVNGKDQVMTVS
+562 QVGGQDQVMTVS

-609 RSQMAAK
+609 RGVMAAK
-616 IAEFETS
+616 IATYEKD
-623 FSPAKVTD
+623 FSPARVTD
-631 LQGYLD
+631 LQGYLN

-650 TMLALAIGVFISILI
+650 TTLALAIGVFISILI
-665 TSLFLQMLVAKDNN
+665 TSLFLQMMVAKDNN
-679 DIAVLRSLGF
+679 DIAVLRSIGF

-702 LIILTFGVAAGT
+702 LVILIVGVAAGT
-714 VLSNTLGPLL
+714 ILSNTLGPML
-724 VSSIMSTFGASSI
+724 VSGIMSSFGASKI
-737 VFVIDPVQAYILF
+737 VFVIDPVQAYVLC
-750 PLLLAGTIALTAW
+750 PLLLAGTIIITAW
-763 ISIQSIKEASISK
+763 ISIQSIRETSISK

>member
-1 MFMLLRMLRNDISRK
+1 MLRNDLMRK

-57 PHFVQMHAGEL
+57 PHFVQMHAGQL
-68 DQAKVNTW
+68 DQVQVNTW
-76 AEDQPMVAQHQ
+76 AEGNAMVEQHQ

-92 NIDGANLFLGA
+92 NIDGANLYLGA
-103 ESEKNSVMDI
+103 ESEKNTVMDI
-113 DFVAQNQDFD
+113 DLVTQNQQFD

-132 IQVND
+132 IQVRD
-137 GEIAVPVYYMQQNQ
+137 GEIAVPVYYLQQNK
-151 LSVGDQIRIDN
+151 LNIGDQVRINN
-162 GQFERSYTI
+162 GAFERLYTI

-185 HSKRFVVSSDNLMEL
+185 HSKRFIVSPNDLNQL
-200 KQGVGEME
+200 KQGVGEIE
-208 YLIEFRLTDPGQT
+208 YLIEFRLHDPAKT
-221 GEFTQAYQNAGLPN
+221 SEFTQAYQNAGLPN
-235 VGPVVTYGLF
+235 AGPVVTYGLF

-254 VIAAVIILVSLVLI
+254 IIAAVIILVSLVLI

-290 SVMKAIGIAEKDIKK
+290 SVMKAIGIAEKDIKR
-305 LYLMKYVFMA
+305 LYLVKYVFMA
-315 GFASLLGYVSSLG
+315 GLASILGYVASIG
-328 VNRLF
+328 VNQVF
-333 VSNILLY
+333 VSNIMLY

-358 GLIFAMVVLF
+358 GLIFTMVVLF
-368 CRTVLRRFR
+368 CRAVLRRFR

-382 EALRTGSLGDTQIVR
+382 EALRTGSLGDTKIVR
-397 NRLSLS
+397 NRLRLS
-403 RNRWSSVPVFLGLK
+403 RNRWSSVPIFLGLK
-417 EVVQRIKMFRL
+417 DVVQRVKMFRL
-428 LLFVFVVSS
+428 LLFVFIVSS
-437 FIMIVPINFLNTLQ
+437 FIMIVPLNFLNTLQ

-475 VEQRYENLIARI
+475 VEQRYAQLLNEIENDADVQ
-487 KNDPDIKTYSPL
+487 KYSPL
-499 VTSQFKVRNAEG
+499 VTSQFKIRNGEG
-511 SYDNLSVETG
+511 SYDNLSVESG
-521 DFSIFPLSYVSGN
+521 DFSIFPLSYLSGD
-534 APTTENEIALSDANS
+534 APATDREIALSDASS
-549 SELGLKTGEQLTL
+549 SELKLKTGDQLTL
-562 LVNGKDQVMTVS
+562 LVGGKDQVMTVS

-586 AKALLPY
+586 AKARLPY
-593 NKDSVLWYVV
+593 NKESVLWYVV

-609 RSQMAAK
+609 RGVMASK
-616 IAEFETS
+616 IAAYEKD
-623 FSPAKVTD
+623 FSPARVTD
-631 LQGYLD
+631 LQGYLN

-650 TMLALAIGVFISILI
+650 TTLALTSGVFISILI
-665 TSLFLQMLVAKDNN
+665 TSLFLQMMVAKDNN
-679 DIAVLRSLGF
+679 EIAVLRSIGF

-702 LIILTFGVAAGT
+702 LVILIVGVAAGT
-714 VLSNTLGPLL
+714 VLSNTLGPML
-724 VSSIMSTFGASSI
+724 VSGIMSSFGASKI
-737 VFVIDPVQAYILF
+737 VFVIDPVQSYVLC
-750 PLLLAGTIALTAW
+750 PLLLAGTIIITAW
-763 ISIQSIKEASISK
+763 ISIQSIRETSISK

>member
-1 MFMLLRMLRNDISRK
+1 MLRNDLMRK

-57 PHFVQMHAGEL
+57 PHFVQMHSGEL
-68 DQAKVNTW
+68 DQTKVNTW
-76 AEDQPMVAQHQ
+76 AEGNAMVEQHQ

-92 NIDGANLFLGA
+92 NINGANLYLGA
-103 ESEKNSVMDI
+103 ESEKNTVMDI
-113 DFVAQNQDFD
+113 DFVTQNQQFD

-132 IQVND
+132 IQVRD
-137 GEIAVPVYYMQQNQ
+137 GEIAVPVYYLQQNK
-151 LSVGDQIRIDN
+151 LNIGDQVRINN
-162 GQFERSYTI
+162 GAFERSYTI

-185 HSKRFVVSSDNLMEL
+185 HSKRFIVSPNDMGQL

-208 YLIEFRLTDPGQT
+208 YLIEFRLHDPAKT
-221 GEFTQAYQNAGLPN
+221 SEFTQAYQNAGLPN
-235 VGPVVTYGLF
+235 AGPVVTYGLF
-245 QLLNAMTDG
+245 QLLNGMTDG
-254 VIAAVIILVSLVLI
+254 IIAAVIILVSLVLI

-290 SVMKAIGIAEKDIKK
+290 SVMKAIGIAEKDIKR
-305 LYLMKYVFMA
+305 LYLVKYVFMA
-315 GFASLLGYVSSLG
+315 GLASILGYIASLG
-328 VNRLF
+328 VNQLF
-333 VSNILLY
+333 VSNIMLY

-358 GLIFAMVVLF
+358 GLIFTMVVLF
-368 CRTVLRRFR
+368 CRAVLRRFR

-397 NRLSLS
+397 NRLNLS

-417 EVVQRIKMFRL
+417 DVMQRVKMFRL
-428 LLFVFVVSS
+428 LLFVFIVSS
-437 FIMIVPINFLNTLQ
+437 FIMIVPLNFLNTLQ

-475 VEQRYENLIARI
+475 VEQRYAQLVNQIG
-487 KNDPDIKTYSPL
+487 NDADVKKYSPL
-499 VTSQFKVRNAEG
+499 VTSQFKIRNAEG
-511 SYDNLSVETG
+511 SYDNLSVESG
-521 DFSIFPLSYVSGN
+521 DFSIFPLSYLSGN
-534 APTTENEIALSDANS
+534 APATDREIALSDANS
-549 SELGLKTGEQLTL
+549 SELKLKTGDQLTL
-562 LVNGKDQVMTVS
+562 QVGGQDQVMTVS

-609 RSQMAAK
+609 RGVMAAK
-616 IAEFETS
+616 IATYEKD
-623 FSPAKVTD
+623 FSPARVTD
-631 LQGYLD
+631 LQGYLN

-650 TMLALAIGVFISILI
+650 TTLALAIGVFISILI
-665 TSLFLQMLVAKDNN
+665 TSLFLQMMVAKDNN
-679 DIAVLRSLGF
+679 DIAVLRSIGF

-702 LIILTFGVAAGT
+702 LVILIVGVAAGT
-714 VLSNTLGPLL
+714 ILSNTLGPML
-724 VSSIMSTFGASSI
+724 VSGIMSSFGASKI
-737 VFVIDPVQAYILF
+737 VFVIDPVQAYVLC
-750 PLLLAGTIALTAW
+750 PLLLAGTIIITAW
-763 ISIQSIKEASISK
+763 ISIQSIRETSISK

>member
-1 MFMLLRMLRNDISRK
+1 MLLRMLRNDVTRK

-76 AEDQPMVAQHQ
+76 AEENAMVQQHQ

-92 NIDGANLFLGA
+92 NIDGSNLFLGA

-113 DFVAQNQDFD
+113 DFVTQNQGFD
-123 YLLNLNSEI
+123 YLLNLDSEI

-137 GEIAVPVYYMQQNQ
+137 GEIAVPVYYMQQNK
-151 LSVGDQIRIDN
+151 LSVGDQVRIDN

-185 HSKRFVVSSDNLMEL
+185 HSKRFIVSAGNLQEL
-200 KQGVGEME
+200 KQNIGEME
-208 YLIEFRLTDPGQT
+208 YLIEFRLTDPGLT
-221 GEFTQAYQNAGLPN
+221 SEFTQAYQNAGLPN

-245 QLLNAMTDG
+245 QVLNAMTDG

-290 SVMKAIGIAEKDIKK
+290 SVMKAIGIAEKDIKR

-315 GFASLLGYVSSLG
+315 GFASVLGYIASLG

-333 VSNILLY
+333 VSNIMLY

-346 TLLHFAVPLLAA
+346 TLLHFAIPLIAA
-358 GLIFAMVVLF
+358 GIIFAMVVLF

-382 EALRTGSLGDTQIVR
+382 DALRTGSLGDTQIIR
-397 NRLSLS
+397 KRLSLS

-417 EVVQRIKMFRL
+417 EVIQRIKMFRL
-428 LLFVFVVSS
+428 LLFVFIVSS
-437 FIMIVPINFLNTLQ
+437 FIMIVPVNFLNTLQ

-470 RHTDD
+470 KHTDD
-475 VEQRYENLIARI
+475 VEKRYASLVAQIQ
-487 KNDPDIKTYSPL
+487 NDKDIRSYSPL
-499 VTSQFKVRNAEG
+499 VTSQFKIKNAEG

-534 APTTENEIALSDANS
+534 APTTEYEIALSDANS

-562 LVNGKDQVMTVS
+562 LVNGKDQMMTVS

-586 AKALLPY
+586 AKALLSY

-603 SLDLKD
+603 SLDLNNRGD
-609 RSQMAAK
+609 MATK
-616 IAEFETS
+616 IAEYETA

-650 TMLALAIGVFISILI
+650 TMLALVIGVFVSILI

-679 DIAVLRSLGF
+679 DIAILRSLGF

-702 LIILTFGVAAGT
+702 LVILIFGVTVGT
-714 VLSNTLGPLL
+714 ILSNMLGPLL
-724 VSSIMSTFGASSI
+724 VSAIMSTFGASNI
-737 VFVIDPVQAYILF
+737 VFVVNPLQAYILC
-750 PLLLAGTIALTAW
+750 PLLLAGTIVLTAW
-763 ISIQSIKEASISK
+763 ISIQSIKEKSISN

>member
-1 MFMLLRMLRNDISRK
+1 MLLRMLRNDISRK

-57 PHFVQMHAGEL
+57 PHFVQMHAGEM
-68 DQAKVNTW
+68 DQAKVHTW
-76 AEDQPMVAQHQ
+76 AKDQPMVAQHQ

-132 IQVND
+132 IQVKD

-162 GQFERSYTI
+162 GPFERSYTI

-185 HSKRFVVSSDNLMEL
+185 HSKRFVVSPDNLMEL

-208 YLIEFRLTDPGQT
+208 YLIEFRLTDPGKT

-235 VGPVVTYGLF
+235 AGPVVTYGLF

-315 GFASLLGYVSSLG
+315 GFASLLGYVASLG

-403 RNRWSSVPVFLGLK
+403 RNRWSSVPIFLGLK

-475 VEQRYENLIARI
+475 VEQRYENLISRI
-487 KNDPDIKTYSPL
+487 KTDPDIKTYSPL

-737 VFVIDPVQAYILF
+737 VFVIDPIQAYILC
-750 PLLLAGTIALTAW
+750 PLLLAGTIVLTAW

>member
-1 MFMLLRMLRNDISRK
+1 MLLRMLRNDLMRK

-41 MELTSSIQY
+41 MELTSSIQF

-57 PHFVQMHAGEL
+57 PHFVQMHSGDL
-68 DQAKVNTW
+68 DQTKVNQW
-76 AEDQPMVAQHQ
+76 AEGNTLVEQHQ

-92 NIDGANLFLGA
+92 NIDGANLYLGA
-103 ESEKNSVMDI
+103 ESEKNTVMDI
-113 DFVAQNQDFD
+113 DLVTQNQQFD

-132 IQVND
+132 IQVRD
-137 GEIAVPVYYMQQNQ
+137 GEIAVPVYYLQQNK
-151 LSVGDQIRIDN
+151 LNIGDKVRINN
-162 GQFERSYTI
+162 GAFERAYTI

-185 HSKRFVVSSDNLMEL
+185 HSKRFIVSPDDWQEL

-208 YLIEFRLTDPGQT
+208 YLIEFRLNDPAKT
-221 GEFTQAYQNAGLPN
+221 SEFTQAYQNAGLPN
-235 VGPVVTYGLF
+235 AGPVVTYGLF
-245 QLLNAMTDG
+245 QVLNAMTDG
-254 VIAAVIILVSLVLI
+254 IIAAVIILVSLVLI

-290 SVMKAIGIAEKDIKK
+290 SVMKAIGIAEKDIKR
-305 LYLMKYVFMA
+305 LYLLKYVFMA
-315 GFASLLGYVSSLG
+315 GVASVLGYVASLG
-328 VNRLF
+328 VNKLF
-333 VSNILLY
+333 VSNIMLY
-340 MGKAPA
+340 MGKAPE

-358 GLIFAMVVLF
+358 GVIFAMVVLF

-382 EALRTGSLGDTQIVR
+382 EALRTGSLGDTQIIR

-417 EVVQRIKMFRL
+417 DVMQRVKMFRL
-428 LLFVFVVSS
+428 LLFVFIVSS

-475 VEQRYENLIARI
+475 IEQRYANLINQV
-487 KNDPDIKTYSPL
+487 KNDKDVKAYSPL

-511 SYDNLSVETG
+511 SYDNLSVESG
-521 DFSIFPLSYVSGN
+521 DFSVFPLSYLSGN
-534 APTTENEIALSDANS
+534 APTTDREIALSDANAN
-549 SELGLKTGEQLTL
+549 ELKLNIGDKLTL
-562 LVNGKDQVMTVS
+562 QVSGEDRVMTIS

-609 RSQMAAK
+609 RSMMAAK
-616 IAEFETS
+616 VAAYEKE
-623 FSPAKVTD
+623 FSPARVTD
-631 LQGYLD
+631 LQGYLH

-650 TMLALAIGVFISILI
+650 TTLALVIGVFISILI

-702 LIILTFGVAAGT
+702 LAILIVGVALGT
-714 VLSNTLGPLL
+714 ILSNTLGPKL
-724 VSSIMSTFGASSI
+724 VSGIMSSFGASNI
-737 VFVIDPVQAYILF
+737 VFVVDPLQAYVLC
-750 PLLLAGTIALTAW
+750 PLLLAGTIIVTAW
-763 ISIQSIKEASISK
+763 ISIQSIRETSISK

>member
-1 MFMLLRMLRNDISRK
+1 MLLRMLRNDIKRK
-16 KGITAAL
+16 KGITASL

-68 DQAKVNTW
+68 DQAKVISW
-76 AEDQPMVAQHQ
+76 AEADPNVEQHQ

-113 DFVAQNQDFD
+113 DFVTQNQDFD
-123 YLLNLNSEI
+123 YLLNLNSEM

-137 GEIAVPVYYMQQNQ
+137 GEIAVPVYYMQQNKLRIGEQ
-151 LSVGDQIRIDN
+151 VRIDN
-162 GQFERSYTI
+162 GSFKRSYTI
-171 VDFVRDAQMNPSVV
+171 VDFVRDAQMNPSVI
-185 HSKRFVVSSDNLMEL
+185 HSKRFIVSPAALEEL

-208 YLIEFRLTDPGQT
+208 YLIEFRLKEPGRI

-235 VGPVVTYGLF
+235 AGPVVTYGLF

-290 SVMKAIGIAEKDIKK
+290 SVLKAIGIAEKDIKK

-315 GFASLLGYVSSLG
+315 GLASLLGYVTSLG

-340 MGKAPA
+340 LGKAPA
-346 TLLHFAVPLLAA
+346 TLLHFAVPLLAT

-382 EALRTGSLGDTQIVR
+382 EALRTGSLGDNQIIR
-397 NRLSLS
+397 NRLNLS

-417 EVVQRIKMFRL
+417 DVVQRVRMFRL

-437 FIMIVPINFLNTLQ
+437 FIMIVPINFLNTLK

-475 VEQRYENLIARI
+475 VEQRYNNLINQI
-487 KNDPDIKTYSPL
+487 KTDEDIKTYSPL

-521 DFSIFPLSYVSGN
+521 DFSIFPLSYVNGN
-534 APTTENEIALSDANS
+534 APATTNEIALSDANS

-562 LVNGKDQVMTVS
+562 LVNGRNQVMTVS

-616 IAEFETS
+616 IAEYETS
-623 FSPAKVTD
+623 YSPAKVTD

-650 TMLALAIGVFISILI
+650 TVLALAIGVFISILI
-665 TSLFLQMLVAKDNN
+665 TSLFLQMLVAKDSN

-702 LIILTFGVAAGT
+702 LVILIVGVAAGT
-714 VLSNTLGPLL
+714 ILSNTLGPLL
-724 VSSIMSTFGASSI
+724 VSAIMSTFGASKIS
-737 VFVIDPVQAYILF
+737 FVINPVQAYILC
-750 PLLLAGTIALTAW
+750 PLLLAGTIVLTAW
-763 ISIQSIKEASISK
+763 ISIQSIKETSISK
-776 MIVE
+776 MIAE

>member
-1 MFMLLRMLRNDISRK
+1 MLLRMLRNDIKRK
-16 KGITAAL
+16 KGITASL

-30 ALLVSSGSRMI
+30 ALLVASGSRMI

-57 PHFVQMHAGEL
+57 PHVVQMHAGEL
-68 DQAKVNTW
+68 DQAKVISW
-76 AEDQPMVAQHQ
+76 AEADPNVEQHQ

-113 DFVAQNQDFD
+113 DFVTQNQDFD
-123 YLLNLNSEI
+123 YLLNLNSEL

-137 GEIAVPVYYMQQNQ
+137 GEIAVPVYYMQQNKLRIGEQ
-151 LSVGDQIRIDN
+151 VRIDN
-162 GQFERSYTI
+162 GSFKRSYTI
-171 VDFVRDAQMNPSVV
+171 VDFVRDAQMNPSVI
-185 HSKRFVVSSDNLMEL
+185 HSKRFIVSPAALEEL

-208 YLIEFRLTDPGQT
+208 YLIEFRLKEPGLT
-221 GEFTQAYQNAGLPN
+221 GEFTQTYLNAGLPN
-235 VGPVVTYGLF
+235 AGPLVTYGLF

-315 GFASLLGYVSSLG
+315 GLASLLGYVASLV

-382 EALRTGSLGDTQIVR
+382 EALRTGSLGDSQIIR

-417 EVVQRIKMFRL
+417 EVVQRLKLFRL

-475 VEQRYENLIARI
+475 VEQRYNNLISQI
-487 KNDPDIKTYSPL
+487 KTDEDIKTYSPL

-521 DFSIFPLSYVSGN
+521 DFSIFPLSYVNGN
-534 APTTENEIALSDANS
+534 APATTDEIALSDANS

-562 LVNGKDQVMTVS
+562 LVNGRDQVMTVS

-616 IAEFETS
+616 IAEYETS
-623 FSPAKVTD
+623 YSPAKVTD

-637 QTLGGTIQQLKLV
+637 QTLGGTIQQLSLV
-650 TMLALAIGVFISILI
+650 TVLALAIGVFISILI
-665 TSLFLQMLVAKDNN
+665 TSLFLQMLVAKDSN

-689 ALSKIKLKYVVMS
+689 ALSKIKQKYVVMS
-702 LIILTFGVAAGT
+702 LVILIVGVAAGT
-714 VLSNTLGPLL
+714 ILSNTLGPLL
-724 VSSIMSTFGASSI
+724 VSAIMSTFGASNIS
-737 VFVIDPVQAYILF
+737 FVINPVQAYILC
-750 PLLLAGTIALTAW
+750 PLLLAGTIVLTAW
-763 ISIQSIKEASISK
+763 ISIQSIKETSISK
-776 MIVE
+776 MIAE